1 MSNWTVDVQDFQ
13 SIKKAHID
21 IVPGLNIITG
31 KTNEGKSAIFRAITS
46 AVFNT
51 GTDDLVRSGKKIA
64 GVEISNGSHTVG
76 YYRNAKSKNE
86 KTAYV
91 FDGGTPQ
98 RKVGRSQLPEVQSM
112 LGVTDVRM
120 QNGVKLKL
128 NFWFQGEQPFLMD
141 KTSGQLYEFLSLSSA
156 EKYFKILK
164 SMAADI
170 KVQEAEI
177 NNSNTVIDTLKSVNN
192 SKKELL
198 DKNKGFDDVYTQII
212 TAGQEA
218 DKLNRSLSIIENL
231 GRIQSKIS
239 EVSAK
244 LKEASDRYNSIP
256 IDVISDSYSRLDRS
270 NTDYLKLYGV
280 VSSVASVRNQIKV
293 VNDCLSKS
301 SESYE
306 SYQKVVDCAKPNIES
321 IEYVGGFVSRSSDLI
336 CKCNSIS
343 EKIDIVRKRISDLEI
358 KNIDLSGIG
367 NSIDELSSGNDT
379 QLVLNQMVT
388 SVQSLSNS
396 VTGLSSKIS
405 GVSKDISGKEIEL
418 EEFKSQ
424 VGYCPFCGSVF
435 DKSKGHSH

>member
-13 SIKKAHID
+13 SIKKAHIE
-21 IVPGLNIITG
+21 VPDGLTVITG
-31 KTNEGKSAIFRAITS
+31 KTNEGKSAIFRAIDN
-46 AVFNT
+46 AIFNT
-51 GTDDLVRSGKKIA
+51 GTDDMVRSGRKIA
-64 GVEISNGSHTVG
+64 GVTISNGIHTMT
-76 YYRNAKSKNE
+76 YCRNAVNKNE
-86 KTAYV
+86 KTAYQ
-91 FDGGTPQ
+91 FDGGPVQ
-98 RKVGRSQLPEVQSM
+98 KKVGRSQLPEVSK
-112 LGVTDVRM
+112 LFGITDVRM
-120 QNGVKLKL
+120 QNGVKVKL
-128 NFWFQGEQPFLMD
+128 NFWYQNDKPFLMD
-141 KTSGQLYEFLSLSSA
+141 KTAGQLYEFLSLSSA
-156 EKYFKILK
+156 DKYFKILK

-218 DKLNRSLSIIENL
+218 DKLNRSISIIENL
-231 GRIQSKIS
+231 GRIQDKIS

-256 IDVISDSYSRLDRS
+256 IDVISDSYSRLDKS

-280 VSSVASVRNQIKV
+280 VSSVASTRNQIKI
-293 VNDCLSKS
+293 VNSCLSKS

-306 SYQKVVDCAKPNIES
+306 SYQKAMDYAKPNIES
-321 IEYVGGFVSRSSDLI
+321 IDYVGGFVLRSSDLI
-336 CKCNSIS
+336 SKCNSIS
-343 EKIDIVRKRISDLEI
+343 EKIDSARKRISDLEN
-358 KNIDLSGIG
+358 KCVDLSDISDKLG
-367 NSIDELSSGNDT
+367 ELSSGNDT

-388 SVQSLSNS
+388 SVQSLSDS
-396 VTGLSSKIS
+396 VLGLSNKIS
-405 GVSKDISGKEIEL
+405 GVLKDISDKEIEL